1 MMAWWKL
8 SYALELIINLS
19 GFTDS
24 NCITSSRF
32 LLCKVFSWRKCF
44 LHNIFKENKLFYFYF
59 ILLLLVLI
67 FFFWD
72 PKIFFLLFFFSTL
85 GQRYPYISKWVFL
98 GQMDNK
104 QKGFILYV
112 FAKFLIRMV
121 RIVVKRR
128 WELIICGA
136 WSWGEQC
143 IFCSNH

>member
-24 NCITSSRF
+24 NCITSSRFLPCKVFSWRKCFFITSSRF

-59 ILLLLVLI
+59 ILLLLLLLVLI

-72 PKIFFLLFFFSTL
+72 PKIFFLLFFFL
-85 GQRYPYISKWVFL
+85 RWGKDILIYPNGCSWAKWITSKKVLSCMCLQSF
-98 GQMDNK
+98 
-104 QKGFILYV
+104 
-112 FAKFLIRMV
+112 
-121 RIVVKRR
+121 
-128 WELIICGA
+128 
-136 WSWGEQC
+136 
-143 IFCSNH
+143 

>member
-1 MMAWWKL
+1 MASPTATAL
-8 SYALELIINLS
+8 LAPVSYYVKYFPGENVFYTIFSRKIN
-19 GFTDS
+19 
-24 NCITSSRF
+24 
-32 LLCKVFSWRKCF
+32 CF
-44 LHNIFKENKLFYFYF
+44 IFIF
-59 ILLLLVLI
+59 IFLVLFI
-67 FFFWD
+67 IIIIIISFNFFFWD